1 MKFVDVVAMNDE
13 AKVGAALQLAAQRGD
28 YIQGNAVCE
37 FETAWSTFCNTQHC
51 VAVGSGTDALILAL
65 AAMGI
70 GAGDDVLVPANTFI
84 ATVLAIATN
93 GARPVFVDIHPME
106 LNITPVT
113 VAAALTPNTKAIVV
127 VHLMGRP
134 VHIEGIRAVLPEHV
148 QVLEDAAQAHGA
160 SQLSGVAAC
169 HSFYPSKNLGALGD
183 AGAVVTND
191 TELANNV
198 RALANYGSYGP
209 KHEYRVLGRN
219 SRMDTLQASVLLAK
233 LPFLKEWNARRVVVA
248 KWYTRALPP
257 QVSIQTPHPNH
268 VYHLFVI
275 QTDQRDELQA
285 YLSDHDIPTGIHY
298 PTPCHLQPLSCE
310 QPEGTCPVAEDVA
323 KKLLSLP
330 MCPSTT
336 HEDVLLVA
344 SVISEFYRNK

>member
-1 MKFVDVVAMNDE
+1 MKFVDVSAMNDE
-13 AKVGAALQLAAQRGD
+13 ANAGEALQLAAQRSD
-28 YIQGNAVCE
+28 YIQGNAVGQ
-37 FETAWSTFCNTQHC
+37 FEAAWSSFCDTQHC

-65 AAMGI
+65 TAMGI
-70 GAGDDVLVPANTFI
+70 GPGDDVLVPTNTFI
-84 ATVLAIATN
+84 ATVLAIAAN

-113 VAAALTPNTKAIVV
+113 VSAALTPNTKAIVV

-134 VHIEGIRAVLPEHV
+134 VHIEGIRAVLPGHV

-160 SQLSGVAAC
+160 SQLAGVAAC

-191 TELANNV
+191 PELANSV

-209 KHEYRVLGRN
+209 KHEYKVLGRN

-233 LPFLKEWNARRVVVA
+233 LPLLKQWNAKRAMVA
-248 KWYTRALPP
+248 GWYCKALPP
-257 QVSIQTPHPNH
+257 HVSIQTPHKDH

-275 QTDQRDELQA
+275 QTDRRDELQT
-285 YLSDHDIPTGIHY
+285 YLGERGIPTGIHY
-298 PTPCHLQPLSCE
+298 PTPCHRQPLPFE
-310 QPEGTCPVAEDVA
+310 QPEGTCPVAESVA
-323 KKLLSLP
+323 KMLLSLP

-336 HEDVLLVA
+336 HEDVIRVA
-344 SVISEFYRNK
+344 SAITDFHR